1 MAQFFE
7 IHPDNPQQRLIK
19 QAVEI
24 INKGGV
30 IIYPTDSAYALG
42 CHIGDKAAMDTI
54 RQIRRLD
61 DKHNFTLLCSDLSQ
75 VSNFTK
81 MGNDAHRLIKKLT
94 PGPFTF
100 LLDATHEVPRR
111 LQHPK
116 KKTIGVR
123 IPDHSVAHMLVSEL
137 GEPLLTSTLILP
149 GETEAMPDP
158 YEIREILEHQ
168 VDLIMSV
175 GYIDPQLTTVIACTQ
190 EGIEIV
196 RQGKGLAPML
206 ENGK

>member
-30 IIYPTDSAYALG
+30 IIYPTDSSYALG
-42 CHIGDKAAMDTI
+42 CQIGDKAAMDAI

-123 IPDHSVAHMLVSEL
+123 IPNHNVAQMLVSEL

-149 GETEAMPDP
+149 GETEAMNDP
-158 YEIREILEHQ
+158 YEIRQILEHQ
-168 VDLIMSV
+168 VALIMSV
-175 GYIDPQLTTVIACTQ
+175 GYLDPQLTTVIACTH
-190 EGIEIV
+190 EGMEIV

-206 ENGK
+206 EN

>member
-7 IHPDNPQQRLIK
+7 IHPENPQLRLIK

-30 IIYPTDSAYALG
+30 IVYPTDSAYALG
-42 CHIGDKAAMDTI
+42 CHIGDKNAMDTI
-54 RQIRRLD
+54 RRIRRLD
-61 DKHNFTLLCSDLSQ
+61 EKHDFTLMCSDLSQ

-123 IPDHSVAHMLVSEL
+123 IPDHKVAQMLLEEL
-137 GEPLLTSTLILP
+137 GEPLLTTTLILP
-149 GETEAMPDP
+149 DETEAMPDP
-158 YEIREILEHQ
+158 YEIRQILEHELAL
-168 VDLIMSV
+168 VMSV
-175 GYIDPQLTTVIACTQ
+175 GYIEPESTTVIACYDG
-190 EGIEIV
+190 EMDII
-196 RQGKGLAPML
+196 RQGIGLAPML
-206 ENGK
+206 EK

>member
-7 IHPDNPQQRLIK
+7 IHSENPQLRLIK

-24 INKGGV
+24 LNKGGV
-30 IIYPTDSAYALG
+30 IVYPNDTSYALA
-42 CHIGDKAAMDTI
+42 CKIGDKTAVDTL
-54 RQIRRLD
+54 RRIRRLD
-61 DKHNFTLLCSDLSQ
+61 EKHDLTLLCSDLSQ

-123 IPDHSVAHMLVSEL
+123 IPDHKVAQMLLAEL
-137 GEPLLTSTLILP
+137 AEPLLTTTLILP
-149 GETEAMPDP
+149 NETDAMNDP
-158 YEIREILEHQ
+158 YEIRQLLEHELA
-168 VDLIMSV
+168 LIMSV
-175 GYIDPQLTTVIACTQ
+175 GYIEPQATTVIACNDS
-190 EGIEIV
+190 GMEII
-196 RQGKGLAPML
+196 RQGIGLAPML
-206 ENGK
+206 E

>member
-7 IHPDNPQQRLIK
+7 IHPENPQLRLIK

-30 IIYPTDSAYALG
+30 IVYPTDSAYALG
-42 CHIGDKAAMDTI
+42 CHIGDKTAMDTI
-54 RQIRRLD
+54 RRIRRLD
-61 DKHNFTLLCSDLSQ
+61 EKHDFTLMCSDLSQ

-81 MGNDAHRLIKKLT
+81 MSNDAHRLIKKLT

-123 IPDHSVAHMLVSEL
+123 IPDHKVAQMLLDEL
-137 GEPLLTSTLILP
+137 GEPLLTTTLILP
-149 GETEAMPDP
+149 DETEAMPDP
-158 YEIREILEHQ
+158 YEIRQILEHELAL
-168 VDLIMSV
+168 VMSV
-175 GYIDPQLTTVIACTQ
+175 GYIEPQSTTMIACYDG
-190 EGIEIV
+190 EMNII
-196 RQGKGLAPML
+196 RQGIGLAPML
-206 ENGK
+206 EK

>member
-7 IHPDNPQQRLIK
+7 IHPENPQLRLIK

-24 INKGGV
+24 IHKGGV
-30 IIYPTDSAYALG
+30 IVYPTDSSYALG
-42 CHIGDKAAMDTI
+42 CHIGDKTAMDTI
-54 RQIRRLD
+54 RRIRRLD
-61 DKHNFTLLCSDLSQ
+61 EKHDFTLMCSDLSQ

-123 IPDHSVAHMLVSEL
+123 IPDHKVAQMILEEL
-137 GEPLLTSTLILP
+137 GEPLLTTTLILP

-158 YEIREILEHQ
+158 YEIRQILEHELAL
-168 VDLIMSV
+168 VMSV
-175 GYIDPQLTTVIACTQ
+175 GYIEPQSTTMIACYD
-190 EGIEIV
+190 GGMEII
-196 RQGKGLAPML
+196 RQGIGHAPML
-206 ENGK
+206 EK